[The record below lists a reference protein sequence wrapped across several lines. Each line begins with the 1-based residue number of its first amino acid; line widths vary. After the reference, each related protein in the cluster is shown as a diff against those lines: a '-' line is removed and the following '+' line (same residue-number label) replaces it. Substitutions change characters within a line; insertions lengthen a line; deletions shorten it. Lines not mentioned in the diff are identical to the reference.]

1 MAMSD
6 STTFPLPAGAERT
19 RLLRKAATASYAWI
33 EAGGEFGALDAAVS
47 AGPGGRKDADMG
59 FDPELLPLP
68 EAA

>member
-1 MAMSD
+1 MPD

-19 RLLRKAATASYAWI
+19 RRLRAVSTASYAWI
-33 EAGGEFGALDAAVS
+33 EAGGEFGALDATVS
-47 AGPGGRKDADMG
+47 AGPAGRKDADMG